1 MQRILHPAQIEAFA
15 ERSIPRVR
23 LPDPAVFG
31 QRAER
36 LRFLSA
42 HHSLRE
48 YLLLMAAVAQAQ
60 QVQFDSLRSALV
72 AERFVEHIG
81 KQLELAQ
88 THRMPVLQTAGW
100 PRQDRWRHILRA
112 LCSALVIHRPGVVQ
126 STAVK
131 MSFADAPATTPETA
145 RQSSSSG
152 VPTAQ
157 GGALVSSGTSNGG
170 SRATLAATGDNS
182 RSSDG
187 ADATVHAFPPAVYG
201 LCERIM
207 AAPDGELDAQADLLI
222 ASRTEGVDGP
232 AAPFIMAALQV
243 YWAAMASTLRVADV
257 SQLDVPT
264 VCPVCGTP
272 PVASIVRFDKRGPQ
286 GYRYLH
292 CGLCET
298 EWHMVRI
305 TCSHCLSTE
314 GITYNA
320 IEGGTEA
327 IRAETCGKCHT
338 YRKILY
344 QEKDTGVE
352 PVADDLASLTLD
364 LLMTEDGFHR
374 GSGNPLLWQTSET

>member
-1 MQRILHPAQIEAFA
+1 MQRILDPAQIEAFA

-36 LRFLSA
+36 LRSLSSNHA
-42 HHSLRE
+42 LRE
-48 YLLLMAAVAQAQ
+48 YLLLMAALADAQ

-72 AERFVEHIG
+72 AEGFAEHIG

-88 THRMPVLQTAGW
+88 AHRMPVLQAAGW
-100 PRQDRWRHILRA
+100 PRQDRWRRILRE
-112 LCSALVIHRPGVVQ
+112 LCACCRRRLPG
-126 STAVK
+126 
-131 MSFADAPATTPETA
+131 FPA
-145 RQSSSSG
+145 
-152 VPTAQ
+152 
-157 GGALVSSGTSNGG
+157 
-170 SRATLAATGDNS
+170 
-182 RSSDG
+182 
-187 ADATVHAFPPAVYG
+187 AVYA
-201 LCERIM
+201 LCERII
-207 AAPDGELDAQADLLI
+207 AAPDAELDAQADLLI
-222 ASRTEGVDGP
+222 AARADGVDGQ

-243 YWAAMASTLRVADV
+243 YWAAMASTLRVTDIA
-257 SQLDVPT
+257 QLDVPT
-264 VCPVCGTP
+264 VCPVCGSL
-272 PVASIVRFDKRGPQ
+272 PVASVVRSDKRGPQ

-305 TCSHCLSTE
+305 TCSHCLTTE

-320 IEGGTEA
+320 IEGGSEA
-327 IRAETCGKCHT
+327 VRAETCGKCHT

-352 PVADDLASLTLD
+352 PVADDLASLALD
-364 LLMTEDGFHR
+364 LLMTEEGFHR